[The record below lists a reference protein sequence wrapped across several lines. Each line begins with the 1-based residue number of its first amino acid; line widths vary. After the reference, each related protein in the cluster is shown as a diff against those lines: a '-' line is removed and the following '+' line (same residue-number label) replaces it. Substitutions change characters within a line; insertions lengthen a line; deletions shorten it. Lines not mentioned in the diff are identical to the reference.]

1 MLQFHPIF
9 HNQKQYHEEKI
20 ETLQIYDIKE
30 TSMKTSVSVKNKYT
44 FPILENF
51 ENK

>member
-1 MLQFHPIF
+1 MLKFQAIF
-9 HNQKQYHEEKI
+9 HNYREYHEAKI

-30 TSMKTSVSVKNKYT
+30 TSMKTKNEYT
-44 FPILENF
+44 FPIQENF